1 MKITLQ
7 LRGLLTILFS
17 FLSVGLASAQINP
30 TTGLP
35 TGGSAAV
42 TFDPATGQPI
52 QSGGDWKD
60 SNWKDPDVIL
70 TNVTFDGL
78 AIAEVGSFL
87 RERFHNEFDI
97 VLPLN
102 WGTVQAAWQMGSK
115 TLPDWNSTP
124 VSLQLKNVS
133 ASEIFNAMNL
143 VFENDR
149 VPLRWELK
157 LNGNRRIALLR
168 VLIDPTF
175 QGAGSSLP
183 IRRVYFV
190 GNLIDDEKNGGMT
203 MEQIIKTVTD
213 VWEMGDAAGGKIQ
226 FHKDA
231 QLLVVTG
238 DSAQVDFV
246 EQTLKALG
254 QKLDQKRIELAHPEK
269 YGTKPAAPAGK

>member
-1 MKITLQ
+1 MKTKLCLCILAV
-7 LRGLLTILFS
+7 LLTAPLE
-17 FLSVGLASAQINP
+17 VALAQNNFVVSNGGAPAMPQQIDP

-35 TGGSAAV
+35 IPPSA
-42 TFDPATGQPI
+42 PE
-52 QSGGDWKD
+52 WKD

-70 TNVTFDGL
+70 TNVTFNGL
-78 AIAEVGSFL
+78 AIAEVGGFL

-97 VLPLN
+97 VLPQN
-102 WGTVQAAWQMGSK
+102 WGTVQSAWQMGSK

-124 VSLQLKNVS
+124 VSLELKNVS

-157 LNGNRRIALLR
+157 LNGNRRMALLR

-238 DSAQVDFV
+238 DPAQVDFV

-254 QKLDQKRIELAHPEK
+254 QKVDQKRIELAHPEK
-269 YGTKPAAPAGK
+269 YGTKPAAPADK